1 MSRVWFVTGS
11 SRGLGRALVEYA
23 LSKGDSVVAT
33 ARNKDV
39 LSDVL
44 KKYGKSKVLLYSLD
58 VVNYE
63 SAVAA
68 VHAAVNKFKRID
80 ILVNNA
86 GYANPAS
93 FEDSTLESFN
103 EQIDVNFNGVVN
115 VTKAILPILRQQGS
129 GYIFNVSSLG
139 SRLGT
144 PGLSAYQAAKWAVS
158 GFSSVLAS
166 ELGPLNIKVTSLEP
180 GGIRTDWAGSSM
192 TIPPISDAYQDTV
205 GALCKLI
212 RDNNGK
218 EPSLPEK
225 FGPILEKL
233 YATPKPP
240 VRLLIGTDA
249 VQYGAHV
256 DDVQRKSDEEW
267 KELGLL
273 SV

>member
-44 KKYGKSKVLLYSLD
+44 KKYGNSKVLLYSLD

-68 VHAAVNKFKRID
+68 VHAAVN
-80 ILVNNA
+80 N
-86 GYANPAS
+86 
-93 FEDSTLESFN
+93 TLESFN

-115 VTKAILPILRQQGS
+115 VTKVILPILRQQGS

-212 RDNNGK
+212 RDDNGK

-267 KELGLL
+267 KELGLS